1 MTLEGD
7 LKDTPVSVKK
17 KKEAPFC
24 DFVINMGVNVR
35 QSMTDLLW
43 LIPIEFLH
51 LSLGL
56 ETMIFWKI
64 N

>member
-7 LKDTPVSVKK
+7 LKDTPQSVKK
-17 KKEAPFC
+17 KEEALFC

-43 LIPIEFLH
+43 MISIDFLD
-51 LSLGL
+51 LV
-56 ETMIFWKI
+56 
-64 N
+64 